1 LERLPPEQ
9 REKFKEEMEKRKAQ
23 QGAGSMSG
31 ADMEEI
37 MKKMDPK
44 DRERMMEY
52 MNGSQVDPRARYER
66 LSADVKA
73 LLAKINEKYSKPSRD
88 PAIVEKISE
97 GQKKLD
103 IKLTIE

>member
-1 LERLPPEQ
+1 
-9 REKFKEEMEKRKAQ
+9 
-23 QGAGSMSG
+23 MSG